1 MAITT
6 GSTLTLAI
14 TVATIYE
21 DTYAMDVN
29 YTLIT
34 GTDTAYTVTQY
45 VAIPYST
52 STSSVL
58 LNGVT
63 QTVTVVTFL
72 TGTELTSYL
81 STQAPITELTRT
93 ASADDQFIYLASYTG
108 TSTVVIQ

>member
-45 VAIPYST
+45 VGIPYST